1 MDETV
6 PHDAEYMQLWKNTEK
21 PKAPFNLTP
30 YAMTLNDIPAG
41 LDEYLAPTDCRLRT
55 DQRAF
60 ENAEYDRAQALKTAN
75 EEKQRETRR
84 LRAEGRLPQHEPRWF
99 TPVTD
104 KDSGERLWAPK
115 RAEDGEVLFWHE
127 REEQGSKPKPEKW
140 AEIDH
145 IFVDNA

>member
-1 MDETV
+1 
-6 PHDAEYMQLWKNTEK
+6 MQLWKNTQK

-30 YAMTLNDIPAG
+30 YAMTLNDIPQG
-41 LDEYLAPTDCRLRT
+41 LEEYLAPTDCRLRT

-60 ENAEYDRAQALKTAN
+60 ENAEYERAQSLKTLN

-99 TPVTD
+99 TAVTD
-104 KDSGERLWAPK
+104 QDTGERLWEPK

-127 REEQGSKPKPEKW
+127 REEQGERPQGQKWPEV
-140 AEIDH
+140 DH
-145 IFVDNA
+145 IFVDDA